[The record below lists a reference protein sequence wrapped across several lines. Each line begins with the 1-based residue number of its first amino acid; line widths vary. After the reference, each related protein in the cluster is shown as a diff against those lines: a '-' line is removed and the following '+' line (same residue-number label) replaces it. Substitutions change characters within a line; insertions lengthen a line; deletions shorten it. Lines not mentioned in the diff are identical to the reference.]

1 MFKLL
6 KNVSVKARDLG
17 LNIFVTIR
25 LPQIHSVSLKKVKQ
39 DDGSTIETEVHS
51 YESDPAVSCEDMLQ
65 TCIQYWGREKTHDLL
80 TSRFIKV
87 VAMDRLRMAIKEFVA
102 SFIQDQK
109 DDPNVKVIHQPTIDE
124 ITKFAQDFLDQEDGW
139 NKTLVHPSTPSELKK
154 SAKKAEASK
163 KVLQDMGVD
172 LKSKTVSMEAIL
184 ASMQAMGVTVK
195 Q

>member
-65 TCIQYWGREKTHDLL
+65 TCIQYWGRERTHDLL

-87 VAMDRLRMAIKEFVA
+87 VAMDRLRIAIKEFVA

-109 DDPNVKVIHQPTIDE
+109 DDPNVKVIKQPSIDE

-139 NKTLVHPSTPSELKK
+139 NKTLVHPATPSELKK

-172 LKSKTVSMEAIL
+172 LKSKTVSMEDIL

>member
-109 DDPNVKVIHQPTIDE
+109 DDPNVKVIKQPSIDE

-139 NKTLVHPSTPSELKK
+139 NKTLVHPQTPSELKK

-172 LKSKTVSMEAIL
+172 LKSKTVSMEDIL